1 MLWPHSHA
9 IANHFP
15 IGHPS
20 FHYSSSST
28 LNSGVFSGCA
38 PEKVTHPST
47 TPVQALLTL
56 EFFQDVLW
64 KRKFSDHLLA
74 SKSQVGRRI
83 LSLMVKI
90 ARGFSFARPDFL
102 TDSVS
107 QIRNNLAY
115 FKWEGPEAYEVP
127 VSSKDLI
134 NIAEKARPVSAKLVI
149 GTTVFLLRHRCEDY
163 GVDELVLGMADAC
176 DGEAAAELG
185 GGSLRVGSL
194 VDSDGQAAKQLRGW
208 LFW

>member
-1 MLWPHSHA
+1 
-9 IANHFP
+9 
-15 IGHPS
+15 
-20 FHYSSSST
+20 
-28 LNSGVFSGCA
+28 
-38 PEKVTHPST
+38 
-47 TPVQALLTL
+47 
-56 EFFQDVLW
+56 
-64 KRKFSDHLLA
+64 
-74 SKSQVGRRI
+74 
-83 LSLMVKI
+83 MVKI
-90 ARGFSFARPDFL
+90 ARGFSFARPDSL

-115 FKWEGPEAYEVP
+115 FKVDFKGPEACEVP

-134 NIAEKARPVSAKLVI
+134 NIAERARPVSAKLVI

-194 VDSDGQAAKQLRGW
+194 VDSGGRAAEQLRGW